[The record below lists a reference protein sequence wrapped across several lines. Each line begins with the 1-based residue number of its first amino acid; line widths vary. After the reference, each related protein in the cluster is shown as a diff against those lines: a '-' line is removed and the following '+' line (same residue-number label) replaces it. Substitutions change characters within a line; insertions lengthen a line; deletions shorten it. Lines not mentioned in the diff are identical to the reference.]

1 MRKLCLF
8 ALPFCAAVFAACC
21 GLPVLLPL
29 CATAAAFGILAG
41 CLKRLPVCLA
51 CLGLAFG
58 LLWFRGYTLIVRAPA
73 EALAGQAVP
82 FTATVTD
89 WPRETSTGSFGVE
102 VRLHLSGAPDP
113 KVLLYTTDPTGAEFL
128 PGDRISG
135 DARFQLAGTVRGESV
150 TYYEARGIF
159 LRANASGALTGQRP
173 DTPPVTSWPSYISHA
188 LKQSVSGIFPSDVS
202 GLMTALL
209 TGDKS
214 LLSDGDYAAL
224 RRAGAAHIVAVSGLH
239 LSFFAGFLSLFF
251 RRHSKVGAA
260 LTILLVFLFA
270 AVTGF
275 TPSVMRAAFMVSM
288 TLLAPLVGREEDRPT
303 TLSAILFLLLLQN
316 PYAALSVSLQLSF
329 GSVAGIHLVSGPLDR
344 AMTRPL
350 TGGGPWPRELA
361 RKLFRFL
368 AANLSVTLGA
378 LLFTTPLLAWYFG
391 SLSLISPVTN
401 LLILWAVSCAFSPG
415 LLLTL
420 LGIALPGIS
429 SMLTFPVTVLARYVL
444 AVTRALGSLPFACVS
459 TDGFYLR
466 AWLVLVY
473 GILLLMLIFRYR
485 RPVLPICAGAFTLC
499 AALLLTRLPLLS
511 CPLSITMLDVGQGQ
525 CILLCSGGRAA
536 LIDCGGSDGNAG
548 DIAADY
554 LQTLGITRLD
564 LLVLTHCHSDHANGV
579 PELFARM
586 DVSALILPDLAEDE
600 SEYRPEILSLA
611 RAQGTEVTL
620 LNDNRALSLGDAAL
634 TLFAPL
640 GGGGANEEGL
650 FAMATCGEFD
660 FLVTGDANAFVE
672 SLLVKYNRLP
682 DIEVLAAGHHGSKN
696 STSTEL
702 LDAVTPETCLISVG
716 YNTYGHPTFE
726 TLERLTDRNIEIYR
740 TDLMGNLTILY
751 KGDST
756 CPPKK
761 TTALP

>member
-8 ALPFCAAVFAACC
+8 ALPFCAGVFAACC
-21 GLPVLLPL
+21 GLPFLFPL
-29 CATAAAFGILAG
+29 CLAAAGLGALTAL
-41 CLKRLPVCLA
+41 LKRPAVCLA

-58 LLWFRGYTLIVRAPA
+58 LLWFQGYTRFVRAPA
-73 EALAGQAVP
+73 EAVGGRTAA
-82 FTATVTD
+82 FTATVTG
-89 WPRETSTGSFGVE
+89 WPQATSIGGVGVE
-102 VRLHLSGAPDP
+102 VRLHLPGAPDP
-113 KVLLYTTDPTGAEFL
+113 KVLLYTDLSGADLL
-128 PGDRISG
+128 PGDAISG
-135 DARFQLAGTVRGESV
+135 AARFQLADTVRGESV

-159 LRANASGALTGQRP
+159 LRASAVGELTVQRP
-173 DTPPVTSWPSYISHA
+173 DTPPLIHWPAYLSRA
-188 LKQSVSGIFPSDVS
+188 LKQSVHAIFPDDVA

-209 TGDKS
+209 TGNKS

-224 RRAGAAHIVAVSGLH
+224 QRSGAAHIVAVSGLH
-239 LSFFAGFLSLFF
+239 LSFFAGFLTLFF
-251 RRHSKVGAA
+251 RRHSRTGAA

-275 TPSVMRAAFMVSM
+275 TPSVLRAAFMVSM
-288 TLLAPLVGREEDRPT
+288 TLLAPLTGREEDRPT

-316 PYAALSVSLQLSF
+316 PYASLSVSLQLSF
-329 GSVAGIHLVSGPLDR
+329 GSVAGIHLVSGSLYR

-350 TGGGPWPRELA
+350 ADGGPRLRAPA
-361 RKLFRFL
+361 RKLYRFFS
-368 AANLSVTLGA
+368 ANLTVTLGA
-378 LLFTTPLLAWYFG
+378 LLFTTPLLAWHFG

-401 LLILWAVSCAFSPG
+401 LLILWAVSCAFSPA

-420 LGIALPGIS
+420 LGLALPGAAAV
-429 SMLTFPVTVLARYVL
+429 LTLPVALLARYVL
-444 AVTRALGSLPFACVS
+444 AVTRALGALPFASVS

-466 AWLVLVY
+466 AWLILVY
-473 GILLLMLIFRYR
+473 ALLLLLFLCRYR
-485 RPVLPICAGAFTLC
+485 RPVLPVCAGVVTLC
-499 AALLLTRLPLLS
+499 AALLLTRLSLLA

-525 CILLCSGGRAA
+525 CILLCSGGRTA

-554 LQTLGITRLD
+554 LQTLGVTRLD

-586 DVSALILPDLAEDE
+586 EVSALVLPDLAQDE
-600 SEYRPEILSLA
+600 SEYRPEILTLA
-611 RAQGTEVTL
+611 RAQGTEITL
-620 LNDNRALSLGDAAL
+620 LSDNRTLSLGDAAL
-634 TLFAPL
+634 TLCAPL

-650 FAMATCGEFD
+650 FALASCGEFD

-696 STSTEL
+696 STSAEL

-716 YNTYGHPTFE
+716 YNTYGHPTDE
-726 TLERLTDRNIEIYR
+726 TLNRLTERNIEIYR
-740 TDLMGNLTILY
+740 TDRMGNLTILY
-751 KGDST
+751 KGD
-756 CPPKK
+756 
-761 TTALP
+761 